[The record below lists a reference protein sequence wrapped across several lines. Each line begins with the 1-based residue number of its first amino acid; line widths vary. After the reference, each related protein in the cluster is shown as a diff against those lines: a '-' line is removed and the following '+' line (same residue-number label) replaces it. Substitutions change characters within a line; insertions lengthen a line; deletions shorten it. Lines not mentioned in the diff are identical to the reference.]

1 VDTQALLTYLKRH
14 LTRDAMAYLVQLDAP
29 LTGPL
34 GLRRWVAG
42 LDLEAFVR
50 LYFND
55 EFTLDFAPVH
65 RAFLKDMDAIRT
77 RATSGQRGVK
87 LARAIPRGHAKTTF
101 YSRVLPAHGFLYNW
115 SPLTVLLGNTQTS
128 AERLLK
134 NIKEVLERS
143 PEIAEDFPDLKGGT
157 WGTERLEGPE
167 GQTITAFGRGNGGI
181 RGVSNPRRPSLIVG
195 DDLDDDDLVRSQVQ
209 VDAATDWLNRA
220 VLQLGDNVRFTTSF
234 VFVGTVLS
242 KTSLI
247 WGLLNR
253 PDFQALV
260 EKGVKRWAARED
272 LWAEWEAQYL
282 ALARD
287 GKQPADAD
295 GDLFYQGHKVDMLD
309 GTEVLWD
316 RPDAYYY
323 LMVYRLASP
332 RGFPTEIQNSP
343 ADGAN
348 TLGRP
353 AYIAR
358 GMLPPRSEC
367 EWLAALDPTEK
378 GGKKNDLAAY
388 AEAWFHPRTRRLF
401 IVHLDAKRRSYQQTI
416 QTIVD
421 RLTSCQADGD
431 YLDGFWVEEN
441 AAGGVI
447 SDLLAERLSAQGVT
461 TAPQKFYSGSQDHK
475 SDKIE
480 ALAEYTARGQL
491 FLVDDLDA
499 ELAAEWEAWPGSRN
513 DDALDAVG
521 TIVSKLRDAER
532 LDLVQVTGPMS
543 SIGA

>member
-1 VDTQALLTYLKRH
+1 MDTQVLVRYLQRH
-14 LTRDAMAYLVQLDAP
+14 LSRDAMGYLAQLDAP
-29 LTGPL
+29 LTGPD

-42 LDLEAFVR
+42 VDLEAFVK
-50 LYFND
+50 LYFPE

-65 RAFLKDMDAIRT
+65 RAFLADMDAIRT
-77 RATSGQRGVK
+77 RATGGQRGLK

-101 YSRVLPAHGFLYNW
+101 YSRILPAHGFLYSW
-115 SPLTVLLGNTQTS
+115 SPLSVLLGNTQTA

-143 PEIAEDFPDLKGGT
+143 EAIQEDFPGFRGAI
-157 WGTERLEGPE
+157 WGTERLEGSD
-167 GQTITAFGRGNGGI
+167 GQTIVAFGRGNGAI

-220 VLQLGDNVRFTTSF
+220 VLQLGDNVRFSTSF

-260 EKGVKRWAARED
+260 EKGVRKWSSRPD
-272 LWAEWEAQYL
+272 LWKEWEDTYL
-282 ALARD
+282 TLARD

-295 GDLFYQGHKVDMLD
+295 GDQFYQDHKDAMLE

-316 RPDAYYY
+316 RADAYYY

-343 ADGAN
+343 EDGAN

-353 AYIAR
+353 VYLPR

-378 GGKKNDLAAY
+378 GGKNNDLAAWV
-388 AEAWFHPRTRRLF
+388 EAWFHPRTRRLY
-401 IVHLDAKRRSYQQTI
+401 ITLVDAKRRSYQKTI
-416 QTIVD
+416 QAIVD
-421 RLTSCQADGD
+421 RLRTAQAQGD
-431 YLDGFWVEEN
+431 YLDGFWIEEN

-447 SDLLAERLSAQGVT
+447 ADLLTERLGAAGVSSF
-461 TAPQKFYSGSQDHK
+461 PEKFYAGSQTHK
-475 SDKIE
+475 SEKIE

-491 FLVDDLDA
+491 FLVEDLDA
-499 ELAAEWEAWPGSRN
+499 ELAGEWEVWPGSKN
-513 DDALDAVG
+513 DDALDAAG
-521 TIVSKLRDAER
+521 TIVMKLREAGR
-532 LDLVQVTGPMS
+532 LDLVIPTGPMGD
-543 SIGA
+543 IL